1 MSDLQKSS
9 LSIILPAYNE
19 AGNIPEVLKKI
30 HKVFLTMNLNGEVL
44 IINDGSVD
52 NTGIVSESLKEKYP
66 FLHVLHH
73 RRNRGLTESLM
84 TGFSHVK
91 GDVIIFLCSDLESDP
106 EEDIPKLLSGIEEGY
121 DMVVGWRENRG
132 DGKLITSKIYNLL
145 SRILFG
151 VTLHDQ
157 NWIKAFRREVLDSL
171 PLRSNW
177 HRFIVPLAYNEGYK
191 IKEVRTKWHHR
202 KYGTTK
208 YGIGRL
214 FSAAIDLI
222 VVKFRLSFIKRPMFF
237 FGSIGISLFL
247 AGFSINFLQVIGDFF
262 FHYEIKDHVPMLIL
276 GIAMMILGFQLISI
290 GLLGELIVDYTSK
303 PEKGGEGR

>member
-1 MSDLQKSS
+1 MSNPQKSS

-44 IINDGSVD
+44 IINDGSTD
-52 NTGIVSESLKEKYP
+52 NTGQVAEGFMEKYP
-66 FLHVLHH
+66 SLHVIHH
-73 RRNRGLTESLM
+73 RKNMGLTESLM
-84 TGFSHVK
+84 TGFENVK

-106 EEDIPKLLSGIEEGY
+106 EEDIPKLLSGIEDGY

-132 DGKLITSKIYNLL
+132 DGKLMTSKIYNFL

-157 NWIKAFRREVLDSL
+157 NWIKAFKRDVLDAL

-177 HRFIVPLAYNEGYK
+177 HRFIVPLAYHEGYK
-191 IKEVRTKWHHR
+191 IKEVRTNWYPR
-202 KYGTTK
+202 KYGASK

-214 FSAAIDLI
+214 FSAMIDLI

-247 AGFSINFLQVIGDFF
+247 IGFFINLLQVIGDFF
-262 FHYEIKDHVPMLIL
+262 FHYEIKEHVPMLIL
-276 GIAMMILGFQLISI
+276 GIALMILGFQLISI
-290 GLLGELIVDYTSK
+290 GLLGELMVDYTSK
-303 PEKGGEGR
+303 PKGGKE

>member
-1 MSDLQKSS
+1 MREPF

-30 HKVFLTMNLNGEVL
+30 YKVFLTMNLDGEVL
-44 IINDGSVD
+44 IINDGSMD

-66 FLHVLHH
+66 FLHVFHH
-73 RRNRGLTESLM
+73 KKNRGLTESLM
-84 TGFSHVK
+84 TGFNHVK

-106 EEDIPKLLSGIEEGY
+106 EDDIPKLLSGIEEGY
-121 DMVVGWRENRG
+121 DMVVGWRENRK
-132 DGKLITSKIYNLL
+132 DGKLATSKIYNFL

-157 NWIKAFRREVLDSL
+157 NWIKAFKRDVLDAL

-177 HRFIVPLAYNEGYK
+177 HRFIVPLAYHEGYK
-191 IKEVRTKWHHR
+191 IKEVKTKWYPR
-202 KYGTTK
+202 KYGTSK

-214 FSAAIDLI
+214 FSAMIDLI

-237 FGSIGISLFL
+237 FGSIGISLFF

-262 FHYEIKDHVPMLIL
+262 FHYEIKEHVPMLIL
-276 GIAMMILGFQLISI
+276 GIALMILGFQLISI
-290 GLLGELIVDYTSK
+290 GLLGELVVDYTSK
-303 PEKGGEGR
+303 PKGGKE

>member
-1 MSDLQKSS
+1 MSNLQKFS

-30 HKVFLTMNLNGEVL
+30 QKVFLTMSLNGEVL
-44 IINDGSVD
+44 IINDGSTD
-52 NTGIVSESLKEKYP
+52 NTGQVAEGFREKYP

-73 RRNRGLTESLM
+73 RKNMGLTESLM
-84 TGFSHVK
+84 TGFENVK

-106 EEDIPKLLSGIEEGY
+106 EEDIPKLLSGIEDGY

-132 DGKLITSKIYNLL
+132 DGKLMTSKIYNLL

-157 NWIKAFRREVLDSL
+157 NWIKAFKRDVVSAL

-177 HRFIVPLAYNEGYK
+177 HRFIVPLAYHEGYK
-191 IKEVRTKWHHR
+191 IKEVRTNWYPR
-202 KYGTTK
+202 KYGASK

-214 FSAAIDLI
+214 FSAVIDLI
-222 VVKFRLSFIKRPMFF
+222 VIKFRLSFIKRPMFF

-247 AGFSINFLQVIGDFF
+247 IGFFINLLQVIGDFF
-262 FHYEIKDHVPMLIL
+262 FHYEIKEHVPMLIL
-276 GIAMMILGFQLISI
+276 GIASMILGFQLISI
-290 GLLGELIVDYTSK
+290 GLLGELVVDYTSK
-303 PEKGGEGR
+303 QDRKKRL

>member
-1 MSDLQKSS
+1 MRESS

-44 IINDGSVD
+44 IINDGSTD
-52 NTGIVSESLKEKYP
+52 NTGQVAEGFREKYP
-66 FLHVLHH
+66 FLNVIHH
-73 RRNRGLTESLM
+73 RKNMGLTESLM
-84 TGFSHVK
+84 TGFSNIK
-91 GDVIIFLCSDLESDP
+91 GDVIIFLCSDLQSNP
-106 EEDIPKLLSGIEEGY
+106 EEDIPKLLSGIDEGY

-132 DGKLITSKIYNLL
+132 DGKLLASKFYNFL

-151 VTLHDQ
+151 VTIHDQ
-157 NWIKAFRREVLDSL
+157 NWIKAFKKEVVSSL

-177 HRFIVPLAYNEGYK
+177 HRFIVPLAYHEGFK
-191 IKEVRTKWHHR
+191 IKEVKTNWYPR
-202 KYGTTK
+202 KYGVSK
-208 YGIGRL
+208 YGFGRL

-237 FGSIGISLFL
+237 FGSIGISLFF

-262 FHYEIKDHVPMLIL
+262 FHYEIKEHVPMLIL
-276 GIAMMILGFQLISI
+276 GIALMILGFQLISI

-303 PEKGGEGR
+303 PDREKKL